1 MATKNMA
8 AITSRCRGC
17 LRRRHFSVIA
27 KTASARTYVA
37 IVGLLVLGALFA
49 ALGAW
54 QLGRAE
60 TSRATRAQFDAR
72 RGRRPCSRRCRARS
86 TTPTR
91 FRRLEVGGE
100 YIGRAAVPARQHAAR
115 RRRRLSRGDGA
126 AHAGRRERVLVN
138 RGWVP
143 AGGDRRVLPDV
154 ERRRGVAGVV
164 SGRLERLPRP
174 GLRLG
179 AEGDTGAPVADVV
192 VLQYP
197 TAHGLAARL
206 GEPVLDYQLL
216 LDAGSRDGFVREW
229 RAPGV
234 APERHLAYAGQ
245 WLALA
250 VGAAGAAVVM
260 TFRTVRRKP

>member
-1 MATKNMA
+1 V
-8 AITSRCRGC
+8 ITN
-17 LRRRHFSVIA
+17 
-27 KTASARTYVA
+27 TASARTYVA
-37 IVGLLVLGALFA
+37 IVGLLLLGALFA
-49 ALGAW
+49 ALGVW

-60 TSRATRAQFDAR
+60 TSRATRTQFDDGVTEAMLEAL
-72 RGRRPCSRRCRARS
+72 PSSLEDTA
-86 TTPTR
+86 R

-100 YIGRAAVPARQHAAR
+100 YVGRPQFLLDNMLH
-115 RRRRLSRGDGA
+115 DGVA
-126 AHAGRRERVLVN
+126 GYHVVTALRIPGRRERVLVN

-154 ERRRGVAGVV
+154 EVGGASRVV

-179 AEGDTGAPVADVV
+179 ADADGEPAGNVV

-197 TAHGLAARL
+197 TAQGLAELL
-206 GEPVLDYQLL
+206 GEPVFDYQLL
-216 LDAGSRDGFVREW
+216 LDASRPDGFVREW
-229 RAPGV
+229 SAPGV

-250 VGAAGAAVVM
+250 IGAAGAAAVM
-260 TFRTVRRKP
+260 TFRTLRRKP